1 MAFQGESSGTGAS
14 AIFLLSST
22 PASSE
27 AGVFLFRCVLRL
39 DACGSSCFCGCLA
52 PLGGVRAADYRVGGC
67 AGAAHGGRKTEKC
80 TLLDLP
86 WQKKRVMHAFAA
98 RRGGRVFRFCERQ
111 PSDLGNYK
119 ADIVRFAVKAR
130 CSKKNRAFLE
140 KTASWFF
147 EPCISRKKWQ
157 KRFAACLS
165 TVYMVYILCMS

>member
-1 MAFQGESSGTGAS
+1 MRAARLAFVDVW
-14 AIFLLSST
+14 LLW
-22 PASSE
+22 
-27 AGVFLFRCVLRL
+27 
-39 DACGSSCFCGCLA
+39 
-52 PLGGVRAADYRVGGC
+52 GVRAADYRVGGC

-86 WQKKRVMHAFAA
+86 WQKKRVRHAFAA

-119 ADIVRFAVKAR
+119 ADIVRFAANAR